1 MTRTLPIILVLVLAL
16 GVFLVD
22 PARRAGSMISP
33 ANLPLAGQDL
43 SPILGRWIRDT
54 SWNNTLPRAFP
65 THNQVWDGSA
75 RYVSSAS
82 GSEAFLLVVI
92 AQDRRDL
99 HAFDPTHAMRADG
112 WEPIDGEIIGE
123 FLQTRHTR
131 HTNLL
136 DEFRVLETA
145 FVAPGRWGAN
155 PSITNAAG
163 NDGPGWPG
171 PGAIVQMRV
180 AGSAGDDA
188 AGLRDEVRR
197 LAQQLSTELATV
209 DAP

>member
-1 MTRTLPIILVLVLAL
+1 MTRTLPIILVLVFAL

-22 PARRAGSMISP
+22 PARRAGPMIEP
-33 ANLPLAGQDL
+33 AGLPAAGHDLPLTLDV
-43 SPILGRWIRDT
+43 WIRDT

-65 THNQVWDGSA
+65 TRNQIWDGSA

-99 HAFDPTHAMRADG
+99 LAFDPTHAMRADG

-145 FVAPGRWGAN
+145 FVAPGRWGAS

-163 NDGPGWPG
+163 HDGPGWPG

-180 AGSAGDDA
+180 AGPAGNDA

-197 LAQQLSTELATV
+197 LARRLSTELAAV